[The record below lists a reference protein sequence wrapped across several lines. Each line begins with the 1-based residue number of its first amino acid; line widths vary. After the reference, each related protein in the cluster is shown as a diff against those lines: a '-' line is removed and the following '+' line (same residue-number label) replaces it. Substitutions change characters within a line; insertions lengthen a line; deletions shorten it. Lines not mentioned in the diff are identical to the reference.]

1 MSLKKIRKLLITVY
15 LVYSISADLL
25 ILGGILWLIFS

>member
-1 MSLKKIRKLLITVY
+1 MKKLRKILLTVY

-25 ILGGILWLIFS
+25 ILGGILWLIFN

>member
-1 MSLKKIRKLLITVY
+1 MKKLRKILLTAY